1 MPRGYFSNNGYFTNS
16 SNNSSNSSNSNS
28 SSNNNSINRT
38 RKAKKTVRWNN
49 NKKKVH
55 NINLNYTE
63 NNHSNARKSIKRRGV
78 PNDSNLTDEE
88 LNIVK
93 QVLKKNSN
101 MTHEERKRLRKIIVN
116 YLKNHSRKY
125 SKYHLE
131 EFEKDFLKF
140 EAMR

>member
-1 MPRGYFSNNGYFTNS
+1 MPHGYCNNNGYFTNS
-16 SNNSSNSSNSNS
+16 SSNSNNSSNSSNN
-28 SSNNNSINRT
+28 SNNNNKT
-38 RKAKKTVRWNN
+38 RKVKKTVRWNN

-55 NINLNYTE
+55 NINVNYTE
-63 NNHSNARKSIKRRGV
+63 NNHRNARKSIKRRGV

-88 LNIVK
+88 LNMVK

-101 MTHEERKRLRKIIVN
+101 MTHEERKRLRKIIIN

-131 EFEKDFLKF
+131 EFEKEFLRF